1 MFKHIVIANDGSEGG
16 LRALTLAC
24 DLAKLHHATLHMIS
38 VEEIPDVPA
47 SIDEVIE
54 IKSEQ
59 NHKFHD
65 ALSKARAVAKEKG
78 IKLDAEVV
86 AGHAVRRATPS
97 PSSPACRAAPCRG
110 RGPDWVS

>member
-1 MFKHIVIANDGSEGG
+1 MFKRIAIANDGSEGG
-16 LRALTLAC
+16 LRALALAC
-24 DLAKLHHATLHMIS
+24 DLAKTHHATLHMIS

-54 IKSEQ
+54 IKTEK

-65 ALSKARAVAKEKG
+65 EARALAKEKG

-86 AGHAVRRATPS
+86 AGHAV
-97 PSSPACRAAPCRG
+97 AAVVAFVKSKKG
-110 RGPDWVS
+110 